1 MPSKGTTSPEL
12 LIELDRSKPRGLRA
26 QVEDE
31 LRAAIRSGRLAP
43 GTTLPSSRAFAHD
56 LGVTRGVVVDAYDQL
71 VAEGYLRSQ
80 HGSGTVVNAAAPRAR
95 RPSRPV
101 PVRPIVDVDFRPGL
115 PDLDLFPRTAWLRA
129 AREAMQTMARDE
141 LGYIDPRGLVGLRQ
155 VLADYLARVRGVH
168 ADVDRIVVCNGY
180 GHGLSLV
187 ATVLRDLGHTAVA
200 IEEPGYDG
208 NWIGLA
214 AAGLKRRTVPVDRDG
229 MDVERLARTRARA
242 VVLAPAHQNPTGAVL
257 SPERRTAVVEWART
271 VDGYVIE
278 DDYDAE
284 HRYDRHPTG
293 AIQGLDPDRVVYC
306 GTTSKSLAPGLRLGW
321 LVLPAPLVERVVEA
335 RRVTDLTTSTVLQ
348 ATYAAFLSRGD
359 LDRHLR
365 RMRATYRQRRDALV
379 AALAEHLPE
388 ATPVGASA
396 GLHLLATLPDDVDER
411 RLAELTLEQSVR
423 VYPLSDHRVDK
434 ADDAERGL
442 VLGYGSVTPE
452 RSERGIRTVAE
463 CLQAMRTRS

>member
-1 MPSKGTTSPEL
+1 MASKGTTSPEL
-12 LIELDRSKPRGLRA
+12 LIELDRSRPRGLRA
-26 QVEDE
+26 QLEEE
-31 LRAAIRSGRLAP
+31 LRTAIRSGRLAP
-43 GTTLPSSRAFAHD
+43 GTALPSSRALAAD

-80 HGSGTVVNAAAPRAR
+80 QGSGTVVNSAAPGAR
-95 RPSRPV
+95 RPPRPALGRPV
-101 PVRPIVDVDFRPGL
+101 VDIDFRPGL
-115 PDLDLFPRTAWLRA
+115 PDLDLFPRSAWLRA
-129 AREAMQTMARDE
+129 TRDAMQTMARDE
-141 LGYIDPRGLVGLRQ
+141 LGYIDPRGMVGLRQ

-168 ADVDRIVVCNGY
+168 AEVDRIVVCNGY

-187 ATVLRDLGHTAVA
+187 AGVLRDLGHEAVA
-200 IEEPGYDG
+200 IEDPGYDG

-229 MDVERLARTRARA
+229 IDVARLGRTRARA
-242 VVLAPAHQNPTGAVL
+242 VVLTPAHQNPTGAVL
-257 SPERRTAVVEWART
+257 SPERRTAVVEWARAI
-271 VDGYVIE
+271 DGYVIE

-321 LVLPAPLVERVVEA
+321 LVLPGPLVEPVVHA
-335 RRVTDLTTSTVLQ
+335 RRAADLTTSTVLQ
-348 ATYAAFLSRGD
+348 ATYTAFLDRGD

-379 AALAEHLPE
+379 AALTAHLPE

-396 GLHLLATLPDDVDER
+396 GLHLLATLPANVDEHG
-411 RLAELTLEQSVR
+411 LAALALAQGVR
-423 VYPLSDHRVDK
+423 VYPLGDHRLVNDP
-434 ADDAERGL
+434 DAQRGL

-452 RSERGIRTVAE
+452 KAERGIRTVAA
-463 CLQAMRTRS
+463 CLDAMRSLD

>member
-43 GTTLPSSRAFAHD
+43 GTTLPSSRAFAQD

-80 HGSGTVVNAAAPRAR
+80 HGSGTVVNAAAPGAR

-101 PVRPIVDVDFRPGL
+101 PGRPFVDVDFRPGL

-187 ATVLRDLGHTAVA
+187 STVLRALDHTAVA

-229 MDVERLARTRARA
+229 MDVERLARTRARV
-242 VVLAPAHQNPTGAVL
+242 VVLTPAHQNPTGAVL
-257 SPERRTAVVEWART
+257 SPDRRTAVVEWART

-321 LVLPAPLVERVVEA
+321 LVLPASLVERVIEA
-335 RRVTDLTTSTVLQ
+335 RRATDLTTSTVLQ
-348 ATYAAFLSRGD
+348 ATYAAFLARGD

-365 RMRATYRQRRDALV
+365 RMRTTYRQRRDALV

-411 RLAELTLEQSVR
+411 RLAELALEQRVR
-423 VYPLSDHRVDK
+423 VYPLSDQRLDK
-434 ADDAERGL
+434 ATNAERGL

-452 RSERGIRTVAE
+452 KSERGIRTVAE
-463 CLQAMRTRS
+463 CLQTMRTRS